1 MTARFAHF
9 LSRIPTPRRY
19 GRIMALLLAS
29 LGGAVDVF
37 SHLHYKA
44 LVATQTGNFILLI
57 ADMSH
62 SSQQAIHMRWI
73 SVIFF
78 SLGYLGGHLLH
89 DLLGQRARLK
99 HWRIFTLV
107 PFLLVCFVTPLIHR
121 VSEHGL
127 QVGALAFTIG
137 LLIHA
142 LADTRIGENP
152 FSLFMT
158 SGNWR
163 KMLSAW
169 YEAGALYTRAAAN
182 TCSAR
187 RERAAGKRVEVRHP
201 SADTD
206 PSPVLAEDEGRRTRR
221 RALMK
226 ALDYS
231 LVVWGFVAGVIVMA
245 LLDQLVGSI
254 SLWFVGCLAAGAFW
268 VGYRAEKNE
277 AEENEAEAQ
286 SSAQ

>member
-1 MTARFAHF
+1 MLHHLREMLH
-9 LSRIPTPRRY
+9 RIPAPRRY
-19 GRIMALLLAS
+19 GRVMALLLAS

-37 SHLHYKA
+37 SHIHYEA

-57 ADMSH
+57 ADLH
-62 SSQQAIHMRWI
+62 RDAPHVVHLRWL
-73 SVIFF
+73 SVILF
-78 SLGYLGGHLLH
+78 SFGYLAGHFIH
-89 DLLGQRARLK
+89 DLLGQRARMR
-99 HWRIFTLV
+99 HWRIGTLL
-107 PFLLVCFVTPLIHR
+107 PFLLVCFAVPFMDRTL
-121 VSEHGL
+121 SNSF
-127 QVGALAFTIG
+127 QVGALAFTVG
-137 LLIHA
+137 LMIHA

-206 PSPVLAEDEGRRTRR
+206 PSPVLAEDEGHRR

-286 SSAQ
+286 SSTQ

>member
-1 MTARFAHF
+1 MTTRFALF
-9 LSRIPTPRRY
+9 LSRIPTPHRH

-37 SHLHYKA
+37 SHIHYKA

-62 SSQQAIHMRWI
+62 SSQHAIHLRWL

-201 SADTD
+201 SADT
-206 PSPVLAEDEGRRTRR
+206 SPALSEDEGRRTRR
-221 RALMK
+221 RALMT

-231 LVVWGFVAGVIVMA
+231 LVVGGFVAGVIAMA

-268 VGYRAEKNE
+268 VGFRAEKNE
-277 AEENEAEAQ
+277 DAENEAAAD
-286 SSAQ
+286 S

>member
-1 MTARFAHF
+1 MTARFALF
-9 LSRIPTPRRY
+9 LSMIPTPHRY

-37 SHLHYKA
+37 SHIHYKA

-62 SSQQAIHMRWI
+62 SSQQAIHLRWL

-89 DLLGQRARLK
+89 DLLGQRAHLK

-121 VSEHGL
+121 VSEHGI
-127 QVGALAFTIG
+127 QVAALAFTIG

-169 YEAGALYTRAAAN
+169 YAAGALYTRAIADA
-182 TCSAR
+182 CSTR
-187 RERAAGKRVEVRHP
+187 RERAAGKHAEVRHP
-201 SADTD
+201 SAGTG
-206 PSPVLAEDEGRRTRR
+206 PSPALPEDEGRHTRR

-231 LVVWGFVAGVIVMA
+231 LVVWGFVAGVLVMA
-245 LLDQLVGSI
+245 FLDQLVGSI
-254 SLWFVGCLAAGAFW
+254 SLWFVGCLAVGAFW

-277 AEENEAEAQ
+277 DAENEAEAQ
-286 SSAQ
+286 SPTQ

>member
-1 MTARFAHF
+1 MTTRFALF

-62 SSQQAIHMRWI
+62 SSQHAIHLRWL

-78 SLGYLGGHLLH
+78 SLGYLDGHLLH
-89 DLLGQRARLK
+89 DLLGQRAHLK

-121 VSEHGL
+121 VSEHGV

-169 YEAGALYTRAAAN
+169 YTAGALYTRAIAN
-182 TCSAR
+182 ACSTW
-187 RERAAGKRVEVRHP
+187 RERTAGKRVEGRHP
-201 SADTD
+201 SADTA

-277 AEENEAEAQ
+277 AEAQ
-286 SSAQ
+286 SSTQ

>member
-1 MTARFAHF
+1 MTTRFALF
-9 LSRIPTPRRY
+9 LSRIPTPHRH

-37 SHLHYKA
+37 SHIHYKA

-62 SSQQAIHMRWI
+62 SSQHAIHLRWL

-121 VSEHGL
+121 VSEHGV

-137 LLIHA
+137 MLIHA

-169 YEAGALYTRAAAN
+169 YTAGALYTRAIAN
-182 TCSAR
+182 ACSTR
-187 RERAAGKRVEVRHP
+187 RERVVRRRVEARHP
-201 SADTD
+201 SADT
-206 PSPVLAEDEGRRTRR
+206 SPALPEDEGRRTRR
-221 RALMK
+221 RALMT

-231 LVVWGFVAGVIVMA
+231 LVVGGFVAGVIAMA

-254 SLWFVGCLAAGAFW
+254 SLWFVGCLAAAAFW
-268 VGYRAEKNE
+268 VGFRAEKNE
-277 AEENEAEAQ
+277 DAENEAEAQ

>member
-1 MTARFAHF
+1 MTTRFALF
-9 LSRIPTPRRY
+9 LSRIPTPHRY

-37 SHLHYKA
+37 SHIHYKA

-201 SADTD
+201 SADT
-206 PSPVLAEDEGRRTRR
+206 SPALPEDEGRRTRR
-221 RALMK
+221 RALMT

-231 LVVWGFVAGVIVMA
+231 LVVGGFVAGVIAMA
-245 LLDQLVGSI
+245 LLDHLVGSI
-254 SLWFVGCLAAGAFW
+254 SLWFVGCLAVGAFW
-268 VGYRAEKNE
+268 VGFRAEKNE
-277 AEENEAEAQ
+277 DADNEAEAQ
-286 SSAQ
+286 S

>member
-1 MTARFAHF
+1 MTTRFALF
-9 LSRIPTPRRY
+9 LSRIPTPHRH

-37 SHLHYKA
+37 SHIHYKA

-201 SADTD
+201 SADT
-206 PSPVLAEDEGRRTRR
+206 SPALPEDEGRRTRR
-221 RALMK
+221 RALMT

-231 LVVWGFVAGVIVMA
+231 LVVGGFVAGVIAMA
-245 LLDQLVGSI
+245 LLDHLVGSI
-254 SLWFVGCLAAGAFW
+254 SLWFVGCLAVGAFW
-268 VGYRAEKNE
+268 VGFRAEKNE
-277 AEENEAEAQ
+277 DADNEAEAQ
-286 SSAQ
+286 S

>member
-1 MTARFAHF
+1 MTARFALF

-37 SHLHYKA
+37 SHIHYKA

-62 SSQQAIHMRWI
+62 SSQHAIHLRWL

-89 DLLGQRARLK
+89 DLLGQRAHLK
-99 HWRIFTLV
+99 HWRIGTLL
-107 PFLLVCFVTPLIHR
+107 PFLLVCFAVPFMDRTL
-121 VSEHGL
+121 SNSF
-127 QVGALAFTIG
+127 QVGALAFTVG
-137 LLIHA
+137 LMIHA

-169 YEAGALYTRAAAN
+169 Y
-182 TCSAR
+182 
-187 RERAAGKRVEVRHP
+187 AAGSLYFTRKTPGGVTKNE
-201 SADTD
+201 AK
-206 PSPVLAEDEGRRTRR
+206 AQRRT
-221 RALMK
+221 ALLK
-226 ALDYS
+226 AIDYS
-231 LVVWGFVAGVIVMA
+231 LVVISFIAGVILMA
-245 LLDQLVGSI
+245 FVTRWFGVFSI
-254 SLWFVGCLAAGAFW
+254 WLAALIAGTAFCF
-268 VGYRAEKNE
+268 GYQAEKKE
-277 AEENEAEAQ
+277 VREDPGA
-286 SSAQ
+286 

>member
-1 MTARFAHF
+1 MTTRFALF
-9 LSRIPTPRRY
+9 LSRIPTPHRH
-19 GRIMALLLAS
+19 GRLMALLLAS

-37 SHLHYKA
+37 SHIHYKA
-44 LVATQTGNFILLI
+44 LVATQTGNFILLN
-57 ADMSH
+57 
-62 SSQQAIHMRWI
+62 
-73 SVIFF
+73 
-78 SLGYLGGHLLH
+78 LLH
-89 DLLGQRARLK
+89 DLLGQRAHLK

-121 VSEHGL
+121 VSEHGV

-169 YEAGALYTRAAAN
+169 YTAGALYTRAIAN
-182 TCSAR
+182 ACSTR
-187 RERAAGKRVEVRHP
+187 RERVVRRCVEARHP
-201 SADTD
+201 SADT
-206 PSPVLAEDEGRRTRR
+206 SPALPADEGRRTRR
-221 RALMK
+221 RALMT

-231 LVVWGFVAGVIVMA
+231 LVVGGFVAGVIVMA

-268 VGYRAEKNE
+268 VGFRTEKNE
-277 AEENEAEAQ
+277 DAENEAEAQ
-286 SSAQ
+286 S

>member
-1 MTARFAHF
+1 MTARFALF

-37 SHLHYKA
+37 SHIHYKA

-62 SSQQAIHMRWI
+62 SSQHAIHLRWL

-89 DLLGQRARLK
+89 DLLGQRAHLK

-121 VSEHGL
+121 VSEHGV

-206 PSPVLAEDEGRRTRR
+206 PSPVLAEDEGHRR

-277 AEENEAEAQ
+277 AEENEAAAQ

>member
-1 MTARFAHF
+1 MTARFALF

-37 SHLHYKA
+37 SHIHYKA

-62 SSQQAIHMRWI
+62 SSQHAIHLRWL

-89 DLLGQRARLK
+89 DLLGQRAHLK

-121 VSEHGL
+121 GSEHGV

-142 LADTRIGENP
+142 LADTRIGENRFP
-152 FSLFMT
+152 
-158 SGNWR
+158 
-163 KMLSAW
+163 
-169 YEAGALYTRAAAN
+169 
-182 TCSAR
+182 
-187 RERAAGKRVEVRHP
+187 
-201 SADTD
+201 
-206 PSPVLAEDEGRRTRR
+206 
-221 RALMK
+221 
-226 ALDYS
+226 
-231 LVVWGFVAGVIVMA
+231 
-245 LLDQLVGSI
+245 
-254 SLWFVGCLAAGAFW
+254 CL
-268 VGYRAEKNE
+268 
-277 AEENEAEAQ
+277 
-286 SSAQ
+286 

>member
-37 SHLHYKA
+37 SHIHYKA

-57 ADMSH
+57 ADMNH
-62 SSQQAIHMRWI
+62 SSQQAIHMRWL

-169 YEAGALYTRAAAN
+169 YETGSSYTRALAN
-182 TCSAR
+182 ACSTR
-187 RERAAGKRVEVRHP
+187 REHVAGKRVEVRHP

-206 PSPVLAEDEGRRTRR
+206 PAPALPEDEERRTRR

-231 LVVWGFVAGVIVMA
+231 LVVWGFVAGVLVMA

-254 SLWFVGCLAAGAFW
+254 SLWFVGYLAAGAFW

-277 AEENEAEAQ
+277 AKENEAEVQ
-286 SSAQ
+286 SSTQ

>member
-1 MTARFAHF
+1 MTARFALF

-37 SHLHYKA
+37 SHIHYKA

-62 SSQQAIHMRWI
+62 SSQHAIHLRWL

-89 DLLGQRARLK
+89 DLLGQRAHLK

-121 VSEHGL
+121 VSEHGV

-206 PSPVLAEDEGRRTRR
+206 PSPVLAEDEGHRR

-286 SSAQ
+286 SSTQ

>member
-1 MTARFAHF
+1 MTARFALF

-37 SHLHYKA
+37 SHIHYKA

-62 SSQQAIHMRWI
+62 SSQHAIHLRWL

-89 DLLGQRARLK
+89 DLLGQRAHLK

-121 VSEHGL
+121 VSEHGV

-137 LLIHA
+137 MLIHA

-169 YEAGALYTRAAAN
+169 YMAGAIYTRAIAN
-182 TCSAR
+182 ACSTR
-187 RERAAGKRVEVRHP
+187 RERVDRRRVEARHP
-201 SADTD
+201 SADT
-206 PSPVLAEDEGRRTRR
+206 SPALPEDEGRRTRR
-221 RALMK
+221 RALMT

-231 LVVWGFVAGVIVMA
+231 LVVGGFVAGVIAMA

-268 VGYRAEKNE
+268 VGFRAEKNE
-277 AEENEAEAQ
+277 DADNEAEAQ
-286 SSAQ
+286 S

>member
-201 SADTD
+201 SADTG
-206 PSPVLAEDEGRRTRR
+206 PSPILAEDGGRRTRR

-231 LVVWGFVAGVIVMA
+231 LVVWGFVAGVLVMA

-277 AEENEAEAQ
+277 AEENEAGAQ
-286 SSAQ
+286 SSTQ

>member
-1 MTARFAHF
+1 MTARFALF
-9 LSRIPTPRRY
+9 LSRIPTPHRY
-19 GRIMALLLAS
+19 GRVMALLLAS

-37 SHLHYKA
+37 SHIHYKA

-62 SSQQAIHMRWI
+62 SSQQAIHLRWL

-121 VSEHGL
+121 VSEHGV

-169 YEAGALYTRAAAN
+169 YAAGALYTRAIAHACN
-182 TCSAR
+182 TR
-187 RERAAGKRVEVRHP
+187 RERVAGRRVAARRP
-201 SADTD
+201 SADTG
-206 PSPVLAEDEGRRTRR
+206 PSPALSEDEGRRTRR

-231 LVVWGFVAGVIVMA
+231 LVVWGFVAGVLVMA
-245 LLDQLVGSI
+245 FLDQLVGSI

-277 AEENEAEAQ
+277 AAENEAEAQ
-286 SSAQ
+286 SPTQ

>member
-1 MTARFAHF
+1 MTARFALF

-29 LGGAVDVF
+29 LGGAVEVF
-37 SHLHYKA
+37 SHIHYKA

-62 SSQQAIHMRWI
+62 SSQHAIHLRWL

-89 DLLGQRARLK
+89 DLLGQRAHLK

-121 VSEHGL
+121 VSEHGV

-142 LADTRIGENP
+142 LADTRIGENRFP
-152 FSLFMT
+152 
-158 SGNWR
+158 
-163 KMLSAW
+163 
-169 YEAGALYTRAAAN
+169 
-182 TCSAR
+182 
-187 RERAAGKRVEVRHP
+187 
-201 SADTD
+201 
-206 PSPVLAEDEGRRTRR
+206 
-221 RALMK
+221 
-226 ALDYS
+226 
-231 LVVWGFVAGVIVMA
+231 
-245 LLDQLVGSI
+245 
-254 SLWFVGCLAAGAFW
+254 CL
-268 VGYRAEKNE
+268 
-277 AEENEAEAQ
+277 
-286 SSAQ
+286 

>member
-29 LGGAVDVF
+29 LSGAVDVF

-89 DLLGQRARLK
+89 DLLGQRAHLK

-187 RERAAGKRVEVRHP
+187 RERAAGKRVKVRHP
-201 SADTD
+201 SADTG

-286 SSAQ
+286 SSTQ

>member
-1 MTARFAHF
+1 MTARFALF

-37 SHLHYKA
+37 SHIHYKA

-62 SSQQAIHMRWI
+62 SSQHAIHLRWL

-89 DLLGQRARLK
+89 DLLGQRAHLK

-121 VSEHGL
+121 VSEHGV

-187 RERAAGKRVEVRHP
+187 RERAAGKRVKVRHP

-206 PSPVLAEDEGRRTRR
+206 PSPVLAEDEGRRR

-231 LVVWGFVAGVIVMA
+231 LVVWGFVAGVLVMA

-268 VGYRAEKNE
+268 VGFRAEKNE
-277 AEENEAEAQ
+277 DADNEAAAQ
-286 SSAQ
+286 GSAQ

>member
-206 PSPVLAEDEGRRTRR
+206 PSPVLAEDEGHRR

-286 SSAQ
+286 SSTQ

>member
-1 MTARFAHF
+1 MTARFALF

-37 SHLHYKA
+37 SHIHYKA

-62 SSQQAIHMRWI
+62 SSQHAIHLRWL

-89 DLLGQRARLK
+89 DLLGQRAHLN

-121 VSEHGL
+121 VSEHGV

-163 KMLSAW
+163 KMSSAW
-169 YEAGALYTRAAAN
+169 YTAGALYTRAIAN
-182 TCSAR
+182 ACSTR
-187 RERAAGKRVEVRHP
+187 RERVVRRRVEARHP
-201 SADTD
+201 SADT
-206 PSPVLAEDEGRRTRR
+206 SPARPEDEERRTRR
-221 RALMK
+221 RALMT

-231 LVVWGFVAGVIVMA
+231 LVVGGFVAGVIAMA
-245 LLDQLVGSI
+245 LLDHLVGSI

-268 VGYRAEKNE
+268 VGFRAEKNE
-277 AEENEAEAQ
+277 DADNEAEAQ
-286 SSAQ
+286 S

>member
-187 RERAAGKRVEVRHP
+187 RERAARKRVEVRHP

-245 LLDQLVGSI
+245 LFDQLVGSI

-286 SSAQ
+286 SSTQ

>member
-1 MTARFAHF
+1 MTTRFALF
-9 LSRIPTPRRY
+9 LSRIPTPHRH

-37 SHLHYKA
+37 SHIHYKA

-206 PSPVLAEDEGRRTRR
+206 PSPVLAEDEGHRR

-286 SSAQ
+286 SSTQ

>member
-1 MTARFAHF
+1 MTARFALF

-62 SSQQAIHMRWI
+62 SSQQAIHRRWI

-169 YEAGALYTRAAAN
+169 YEAGALYTRAVAHAY
-182 TCSAR
+182 SAR
-187 RERAAGKRVEVRHP
+187 KERVAGKRLEIRHP
-201 SADTD
+201 SADTA
-206 PSPVLAEDEGRRTRR
+206 PSLPEDEGRHTRR
-221 RALMK
+221 RALMT

-231 LVVWGFVAGVIVMA
+231 LVVGGFVAGVIVMA

-268 VGYRAEKNE
+268 VGFRAEKNE
-277 AEENEAEAQ
+277 DAENEAEAQ

>member
-1 MTARFAHF
+1 MTTRFALF
-9 LSRIPTPRRY
+9 LSRIPTPHRH
-19 GRIMALLLAS
+19 GRLMALLLAS

-37 SHLHYKA
+37 SHIHYKA

-62 SSQQAIHMRWI
+62 SSQHSIHLRWL

-89 DLLGQRARLK
+89 DLLGQRAHLK

-121 VSEHGL
+121 VSEHGV

-152 FSLFMT
+152 FSLLMT

-169 YEAGALYTRAAAN
+169 YTAGALYTRAIAN
-182 TCSAR
+182 ACSTR
-187 RERAAGKRVEVRHP
+187 RERVVRRRVEARHP
-201 SADTD
+201 SADT
-206 PSPVLAEDEGRRTRR
+206 SPALSEDEGHRTRR
-221 RALMK
+221 RALMT

-231 LVVWGFVAGVIVMA
+231 LVVGGFVAGVIAMA

-254 SLWFVGCLAAGAFW
+254 SLWFVGCLAVGAFW
-268 VGYRAEKNE
+268 VGFRAEKNE
-277 AEENEAEAQ
+277 DTENEAEAQ

>member
-1 MTARFAHF
+1 MTARFALF
-9 LSRIPTPRRY
+9 LSKISTPRRY

-29 LGGAVDVF
+29 LGGSVDVF
-37 SHLHYKA
+37 SHIHYKA

-62 SSQQAIHMRWI
+62 SSQHAIHLRWL

-187 RERAAGKRVEVRHP
+187 RERAAGKRVEAHHP

-268 VGYRAEKNE
+268 VGFRAEKNE
-277 AEENEAEAQ
+277 DAENEAAAD
-286 SSAQ
+286 S